1 MINQLY
7 RFSNLKA
14 VIDLISM
21 KIKFSLSFLA
31 QRKCLFHRQNF
42 LNGIESCKIV
52 IVVTKGRFE
61 IVLFCIIKGDKPTNA
76 FSKHRSGTSKQSYG
90 LSRTILHLIH
100 IPYKTCATGLDFR
113 KKMIFN

>member
-42 LNGIESCKIV
+42 FIIICSCKIV
-52 IVVTKGRFE
+52 IVVSRGMFE
-61 IVLFCIIKGDKPTNA
+61 VVLFLIIRADD
-76 FSKHRSGTSKQSYG
+76 RQ
-90 LSRTILHLIH
+90 
-100 IPYKTCATGLDFR
+100 IPFR
-113 KKMIFN
+113 NIEAVLVG